1 MQVLGLINKVKNG
14 FGLGI
19 QTLPHQ
25 FYVEINKPINELALA
40 YKNRE
45 REIAEFSF
53 VNTLDAIFSKL
64 NYSFLI
70 AFENYPLE
78 KSLNDVEDEF
88 KLFHSY
94 DYSEFP
100 LSLAVTPN
108 LNDYQFDWHFN
119 EKFHASSPI

>member
-1 MQVLGLINKVKNG
+1 MTVSEVLNFCWSCFIVLWTNNPRVQFGVVKQTGLINKVKNG

-25 FYVEINKPINELALA
+25 FYVDINKPINELALA

-70 AFENYPLE
+70 QLHFLLLHT
-78 KSLNDVEDEF
+78 KS
-88 KLFHSY
+88 FHIEQTFY
-94 DYSEFP
+94 
-100 LSLAVTPN
+100 
-108 LNDYQFDWHFN
+108 
-119 EKFHASSPI
+119 